1 MAPEISRRD
10 YAARYG
16 PTAGDRI
23 RLGDTNLLA
32 LIERDETSYGDEVL
46 RGWGKTLRT
55 GLMMSDRVP
64 AASEL
69 DLLISNVI
77 VIDPVLGIRKA
88 SIGVKDGLIVG
99 VGRAGNPDIVDDPDL
114 LIGSATAPVYGH
126 GFIATPGGIDTHV
139 HLVQPRLIPV
149 ALAAGMTTL
158 ITGGLNDNPAFN
170 LRRMFLAFEHQ
181 PINLGILGRAASTV
195 SEPLVRQIE
204 SGACG
209 LKVHED
215 YAGYPSVI
223 DQALTVADLHD
234 IQIAMHT
241 DGMNE
246 SCELGETVA
255 AIAGRAIHAYH
266 VEGIGGGHAPDIL
279 AIAGVANV
287 LGSSTTPT
295 IPYGRNAVAEHHAM
309 MWSVHGMN
317 PRVPSDRAMV
327 ADRIRDATMRAE
339 SVLHEL
345 GAISIINSDSQGMG
359 RIGESIRRTWQLAHQ
374 MKLVRGGDPPHD
386 NARILQYLAKYT
398 INPARAHGIDR
409 WVGSLEPGKVADIVL
424 WRPEFFGVK
433 PELVIK
439 GGYFGWGALGEGNA
453 SIPQSEPIL
462 YGPHWGAGGLA
473 AASLSVNFVSA
484 AAAAGDF
491 RRQVRSRRRALAGGR
506 HAPGPASPHALQS
519 GQPAHRDRPGNRG
532 DQDRGRS
539 AAPAARR
546 RPPAEPPLFP
556 ALTPQGGGPPVR
568 PVRKAGGP
576 PLGGTALVPCQSR
589 STAMLF
595 DVIRSVTLI
604 GRSRWRW
611 FPRSPTSSSCRASC
625 V

>member
-1 MAPEISRRD
+1 MAGEISRQE

-32 LIERDETSYGDEVL
+32 LIERDDTSYGDEVL

-55 GLMMSDRVP
+55 GLMMNDRLP

-99 VGRAGNPDIVDDPDL
+99 VGRAGNPDIVDNPDL
-114 LIGSATAPVYGH
+114 LIGSATAPVYGQ

-149 ALAAGMTTL
+149 ALASGMTTL

-170 LRRMFLAFEHQ
+170 LRRMFQAFEHQ

-195 SEPLVRQIE
+195 PDPLIRQIE

-223 DQALTVADLHD
+223 DQALTVADAHD

-241 DGMNE
+241 DGINE
-246 SCELGETVA
+246 SCELHETVA
-255 AIAGRAIHAYH
+255 AINGRAIHAYH

-279 AIAGVANV
+279 AIVGVGNV
-287 LGSSTTPT
+287 IGSSTTPT
-295 IPYGRNAVAEHHAM
+295 IPYGRNVVAEHHAM

-317 PRVPSDRAMV
+317 PRVPSDRVMI
-327 ADRIRDATMRAE
+327 ADRIRDETMRAE

-359 RIGESIRRTWQLAHQ
+359 RIGESTRRTWQLAHQ
-374 MKLVRGGDPPHD
+374 MKTLYGGAPPHD
-386 NARILQYLAKYT
+386 NPRILKYLAKYT
-398 INPARAHGIDR
+398 INPARAHGIHR
-409 WVGSLEPGKVADIVL
+409 WVGSLEPGKIADIVL

-433 PELVIK
+433 PEVVIK
-439 GGYFGWGALGEGNA
+439 GGYVAWGALGEGNA
-453 SIPQSEPIL
+453 SIPQSEPVL
-462 YGPHWGAGGLA
+462 YGPHWGGSGAA
-473 AASLSVNFVSA
+473 AASLSANFVSA
-484 AAAAGDF
+484 AAEAGDF
-491 RRQVRSRRRALAGGR
+491 RRHVGGGRRALAVTGTRQVGKR
-506 HAPGPASPHALQS
+506 HMLYNQANPRIEIDPRTVEIRID
-519 GQPAHRDRPGNRG
+519 GQPL
-532 DQDRGRS
+532 
-539 AAPAARR
+539 
-546 RPPAEPPLFP
+546 PPLP
-556 ALTPQGGGPPVR
+556 DDDL
-568 PVRKAGGP
+568 
-576 PLGGTALVPCQSR
+576 PLNRRYFL
-589 STAMLF
+589 L
-595 DVIRSVTLI
+595 
-604 GRSRWRW
+604 
-611 FPRSPTSSSCRASC
+611 
-625 V
+625 

>member
-1 MAPEISRRD
+1 MAAEIGRAD

-23 RLGDTNLLA
+23 RLGDTNLVA

-46 RGWGKTLRT
+46 RGWGKTMRT
-55 GLMMSDRVP
+55 GLMMNDRLP
-64 AASEL
+64 SASEL
-69 DLLISNVI
+69 DLLITNVI
-77 VIDPVLGIRKA
+77 VIDPVLGVVKA
-88 SIGVKDGLIVG
+88 SIGVKDGVIVG
-99 VGRAGNPDIVDDPDL
+99 VGRAGNPDIVDNPDL
-114 LIGSATAPVYGH
+114 LVGSATAPLYGH

-158 ITGGLNDNPAFN
+158 ITGGLNDNPAYN

-195 SEPLVRQIE
+195 PDPLVRQIE

-223 DQALTVADLHD
+223 DQALTVADEHD

-241 DGMNE
+241 DGINE
-246 SCELGETVA
+246 SCELHETVA
-255 AIAGRAIHAYH
+255 AIGGRAIHAYH

-279 AIAGVANV
+279 AIAGVGNV
-287 LGSSTTPT
+287 IGSSTTPT
-295 IPYGRNAVAEHHAM
+295 IPYGRNVVAEHHAM

-317 PRVPSDRAMV
+317 PRVPSDRLMV
-327 ADRIRDATMRAE
+327 ADRIRDNTMRAE
-339 SVLHEL
+339 SLLHEL

-374 MKLVRGGDPPHD
+374 MKLVRGETVPHD
-386 NARILQYLAKYT
+386 NARILKYLAKHT

-439 GGYFGWGALGEGNA
+439 GGYAAWGALGEGNA
-453 SIPQSEPIL
+453 SIAGSEPTL
-462 YGPHWGAGGLA
+462 YGPHWGGSGLA
-473 AASLSVNFVSA
+473 AASVSANFVSA
-484 AAAAGDF
+484 AAAGGEF
-491 RRQVRSRRRALAGGR
+491 RRQVRSRRRALAVTGTRRVSKRDMLYNGANPR
-506 HAPGPASPHALQS
+506 IEIDPRTVEIRIDGAPLPRLPDEDL
-519 GQPAHRDRPGNRG
+519 PLNR
-532 DQDRGRS
+532 RYF
-539 AAPAARR
+539 
-546 RPPAEPPLFP
+546 L
-556 ALTPQGGGPPVR
+556 L
-568 PVRKAGGP
+568 
-576 PLGGTALVPCQSR
+576 
-589 STAMLF
+589 
-595 DVIRSVTLI
+595 
-604 GRSRWRW
+604 
-611 FPRSPTSSSCRASC
+611 
-625 V
+625 

>member
-1 MAPEISRRD
+1 MAGELSRQE

-32 LIERDETSYGDEVL
+32 LIERDDTSYGDEVL

-55 GLMMSDRVP
+55 GLMMNDRLP

-99 VGRAGNPDIVDDPDL
+99 VGRAGNPDIVDNPDL
-114 LIGSATAPVYGH
+114 LIGSATAPVYGQ

-149 ALAAGMTTL
+149 ALASGMTTL

-170 LRRMFLAFEHQ
+170 LRRMFQAFEHQ

-195 SEPLVRQIE
+195 PDPLIRQIE

-223 DQALTVADLHD
+223 DQALTVADAYD

-241 DGMNE
+241 DGINE
-246 SCELGETVA
+246 SCELHETVA
-255 AIAGRAIHAYH
+255 AINGRAIHAYH

-279 AIAGVANV
+279 AIVGVGNV
-287 LGSSTTPT
+287 IGSSTTPT
-295 IPYGRNAVAEHHAM
+295 IPYGRNVVAEHHAM

-317 PRVPSDRAMV
+317 PRVPSDRVMI
-327 ADRIRDATMRAE
+327 ADRIRDETMRAE

-359 RIGESIRRTWQLAHQ
+359 RIGESTRRTWQLAHQ
-374 MKLVRGGDPPHD
+374 MKTVYGGAASHD
-386 NARILQYLAKYT
+386 NPRILKYLAKYT
-398 INPARAHGIDR
+398 INPARAHGIHR
-409 WVGSLEPGKVADIVL
+409 WVGSLEPGKIADIVL

-433 PELVIK
+433 PEVVIK
-439 GGYFGWGALGEGNA
+439 GGYVAWGALGEGNA
-453 SIPQSEPIL
+453 SIPQSEPVL
-462 YGPHWGAGGLA
+462 YGPHWGGSGAA
-473 AASLSVNFVSA
+473 AASLSANFVSA
-484 AAAAGDF
+484 AAEAGDF
-491 RRQVRSRRRALAGGR
+491 RRHVGGGRRALAVTGTRQVGKR
-506 HAPGPASPHALQS
+506 HMLYNQANPRIEIDPRTVEIRID
-519 GQPAHRDRPGNRG
+519 GQPL
-532 DQDRGRS
+532 
-539 AAPAARR
+539 
-546 RPPAEPPLFP
+546 PPLP
-556 ALTPQGGGPPVR
+556 DDDL
-568 PVRKAGGP
+568 
-576 PLGGTALVPCQSR
+576 PLNRRYFL
-589 STAMLF
+589 L
-595 DVIRSVTLI
+595 
-604 GRSRWRW
+604 
-611 FPRSPTSSSCRASC
+611 
-625 V
+625 

>member
-1 MAPEISRRD
+1 MAGEISRQE

-32 LIERDETSYGDEVL
+32 LIERDDTSYGDEVL

-55 GLMMSDRVP
+55 GLMMNDRLP

-99 VGRAGNPDIVDDPDL
+99 VGRAGNPDIVDNPDL
-114 LIGSATAPVYGH
+114 LIGSATAPVYGQ

-149 ALAAGMTTL
+149 ALASGMTTL

-170 LRRMFLAFEHQ
+170 LRRMFQAFEHQ

-195 SEPLVRQIE
+195 PDPLIRQID

-223 DQALTVADLHD
+223 DQALTVADAHD

-241 DGMNE
+241 DGINE
-246 SCELGETVA
+246 SCELHETVA
-255 AIAGRAIHAYH
+255 AINGRAIHAYH

-279 AIAGVANV
+279 AIVGVGNV
-287 LGSSTTPT
+287 IGSSTTPT
-295 IPYGRNAVAEHHAM
+295 IPYGRNVVAEHHAM

-317 PRVPSDRAMV
+317 PRVPSDRLMV

-339 SVLHEL
+339 SLLHEL

-359 RIGESIRRTWQLAHQ
+359 RIGESTRRTWQLAHQ
-374 MKLVRGGDPPHD
+374 MKTLYGGAPLHD
-386 NARILQYLAKYT
+386 NPRILKYLAKYT
-398 INPARAHGIDR
+398 INPARAHGIHR
-409 WVGSLEPGKVADIVL
+409 WVGSLEPGKIADIVL

-433 PELVIK
+433 PEVVIK
-439 GGYFGWGALGEGNA
+439 GGFVAWGALGEGNA
-453 SIPQSEPIL
+453 SIPQSEPVL
-462 YGPHWGAGGLA
+462 YGPHWGGSGAA
-473 AASLSVNFVSA
+473 AASLSANFVSA
-484 AAAAGDF
+484 AAEAGDF
-491 RRQVRSRRRALAGGR
+491 RRHVGGGRRALAVAGTRQVGKR
-506 HAPGPASPHALQS
+506 HMLYNQANPRIEIDPRTVEIRID
-519 GQPAHRDRPGNRG
+519 GQPL
-532 DQDRGRS
+532 
-539 AAPAARR
+539 
-546 RPPAEPPLFP
+546 PPLP
-556 ALTPQGGGPPVR
+556 DDDL
-568 PVRKAGGP
+568 
-576 PLGGTALVPCQSR
+576 PLNRRYFL
-589 STAMLF
+589 L
-595 DVIRSVTLI
+595 
-604 GRSRWRW
+604 
-611 FPRSPTSSSCRASC
+611 
-625 V
+625 

>member
-1 MAPEISRRD
+1 MAAELSRPE

-16 PTAGDRI
+16 ATVGDRI

-55 GLMMSDRVP
+55 GMMMSDRV
-64 AASEL
+64 AGASEL
-69 DLLISNVI
+69 DLIITNVV
-77 VIDPVLGIRKA
+77 VIDPVLGVLKA
-88 SIGVKDGLIVG
+88 NIGVKDGVIVG
-99 VGRAGNPDIVDDPDL
+99 VGRAGNPDVVDNPDL
-114 LIGSATAPVYGH
+114 LIGSATATHYGQ
-126 GFIATPGGIDTHV
+126 GYIATPGGIDTHV

-158 ITGGLNDNPAFN
+158 ITGGLNDNPTFN
-170 LRRMFLAFEHQ
+170 LRRMFQAFEHQ

-195 SEPLVRQIE
+195 PDPLERQIE

-223 DQALTVADLHD
+223 DQALTVADQHD

-241 DGMNE
+241 DGINE
-246 SCELGETVA
+246 SCELHETVA
-255 AIAGRAIHAYH
+255 AIGGRAIHAYH

-287 LGSSTTPT
+287 IGSSTTPT
-295 IPYGRNAVAEHHAM
+295 IPYGRNVVAEHHAM

-317 PRVPSDRAMV
+317 PRVPSDRLMV
-327 ADRIRDATMRAE
+327 ADRIRDNTMRAE

-374 MKLVRGGDPPHD
+374 MKVVRADTAPHD
-386 NARILQYLAKYT
+386 NARILKYLAKHT

-409 WVGSLEPGKVADIVL
+409 WVGSLEPGKMADIVL

-433 PELVIK
+433 PEMVIK
-439 GGYFGWGALGEGNA
+439 GGYAAWGALGEGNA
-453 SIPQSEPIL
+453 SIAGSQPTI
-462 YGPHWGAGGLA
+462 YAAHWGGHGLA
-473 AASLSVNFVSA
+473 AASVSANFVSA
-484 AAAAGDF
+484 AAAEGDF
-491 RRQVRSRRRALAGGR
+491 GRHVRSRRRALAVTGTRRVSKRDMLYNQNNPRIEIDPRTVEIRIDG
-506 HAPGPASPHALQS
+506 APL
-519 GQPAHRDRPGNRG
+519 
-532 DQDRGRS
+532 
-539 AAPAARR
+539 
-546 RPPAEPPLFP
+546 PPLP
-556 ALTPQGGGPPVR
+556 DEDL
-568 PVRKAGGP
+568 
-576 PLGGTALVPCQSR
+576 PLNRRYFL
-589 STAMLF
+589 L
-595 DVIRSVTLI
+595 
-604 GRSRWRW
+604 
-611 FPRSPTSSSCRASC
+611 
-625 V
+625 

>member
-1 MAPEISRRD
+1 MAGEISRQE

-32 LIERDETSYGDEVL
+32 LIERDDTSYGDEVL

-55 GLMMSDRVP
+55 GLMMNDRLP

-99 VGRAGNPDIVDDPDL
+99 VGRAGNPDIVDNPDL
-114 LIGSATAPVYGH
+114 LIGSATAPVYGQ

-170 LRRMFLAFEHQ
+170 LRRMFQAFEHQ

-195 SEPLVRQIE
+195 PDPLIRQIE

-223 DQALTVADLHD
+223 DQALTVADAHD

-241 DGMNE
+241 DGINE
-246 SCELGETVA
+246 SCELHETVA
-255 AIAGRAIHAYH
+255 AINGRAIHAYH

-279 AIAGVANV
+279 AIVGVGNV
-287 LGSSTTPT
+287 IGSSTTPT
-295 IPYGRNAVAEHHAM
+295 IPYGRNVVAEHHAM

-317 PRVPSDRAMV
+317 PRVPSDRVMI
-327 ADRIRDATMRAE
+327 ADRIRDETMRAE

-359 RIGESIRRTWQLAHQ
+359 RIGESTRRTWQLAHQ
-374 MKLVRGGDPPHD
+374 MKSLYGGAAPHD
-386 NARILQYLAKYT
+386 NPRILKYLAKYT
-398 INPARAHGIDR
+398 INPARAHGIHR
-409 WVGSLEPGKVADIVL
+409 WVGSLEPGKIADIVL

-433 PELVIK
+433 PEVVIK
-439 GGYFGWGALGEGNA
+439 GGYVAWGALGEGNA
-453 SIPQSEPIL
+453 SIPQSEPVL
-462 YGPHWGAGGLA
+462 YGPHWGGSGAA
-473 AASLSVNFVSA
+473 AASLSANFVSA
-484 AAAAGDF
+484 AAEAGDF
-491 RRQVRSRRRALAGGR
+491 RRQVGGGRRALAVTGTRQVGKR
-506 HAPGPASPHALQS
+506 HMLYNQANPRIEIDPRTVEIRID
-519 GQPAHRDRPGNRG
+519 GQPL
-532 DQDRGRS
+532 
-539 AAPAARR
+539 
-546 RPPAEPPLFP
+546 PPLP
-556 ALTPQGGGPPVR
+556 DDDL
-568 PVRKAGGP
+568 
-576 PLGGTALVPCQSR
+576 PLNRRYFL
-589 STAMLF
+589 L
-595 DVIRSVTLI
+595 
-604 GRSRWRW
+604 
-611 FPRSPTSSSCRASC
+611 
-625 V
+625 

>member
-1 MAPEISRRD
+1 MPEISRGE
-10 YAARYG
+10 YAARFG
-16 PTAGDRI
+16 PTAGDRV
-23 RLGDTNLLA
+23 RLGDTNLVA

-46 RGWGKTLRT
+46 RGWGKTMRT

-64 AASEL
+64 SASEL
-69 DLLISNVI
+69 DLIISNVI
-77 VIDPVLGIRKA
+77 VIDPVLGVIKA

-99 VGRAGNPDIVDDPDL
+99 VGRAGNPDIVDNPDL
-114 LIGSATAPVYGH
+114 LIGSATAPIYGQ

-170 LRRMFLAFEHQ
+170 LRNMFRAFEDQ
-181 PINLGILGRAASTV
+181 PVNLGILGRAASTV
-195 SEPLVRQIE
+195 PDPLIRQIE

-223 DQALTVADLHD
+223 DQALTVADAYD

-241 DGMNE
+241 DGINE
-246 SCELGETVA
+246 SCELHETVA

-287 LGSSTTPT
+287 IGSSTTPT
-295 IPYGRNAVAEHHAM
+295 IPYGRNVVAEHHAM

-317 PRVPSDRAMV
+317 PRVPSDRLMV
-327 ADRIRDATMRAE
+327 ADRIRDNTMRAE
-339 SVLHEL
+339 SLLHEL

-374 MKLVRGGDPPHD
+374 MKLVRGDDAPHD
-386 NARILQYLAKYT
+386 NPRILKYLAKHT
-398 INPARAHGIDR
+398 INPARAHGVDR
-409 WVGSLEPGKVADIVL
+409 WVGSLEPGKIADLVL

-439 GGYFGWGALGEGNA
+439 GGYPAWGALGEGNA
-453 SIPQSEPIL
+453 SIAGAQPTL
-462 YGPHWGAGGLA
+462 YAAHWGGHGLA
-473 AASLSVNFVSA
+473 AASISANFVSA
-484 AAAAGDF
+484 AAADGDF
-491 RRQVRSRRRALAGGR
+491 RRQVRSRRRALAVQHTRQVGKRDMLYNDANPRIEIDPRTVEIRIDG
-506 HAPGPASPHALQS
+506 APL
-519 GQPAHRDRPGNRG
+519 
-532 DQDRGRS
+532 
-539 AAPAARR
+539 
-546 RPPAEPPLFP
+546 PPLP
-556 ALTPQGGGPPVR
+556 DDDL
-568 PVRKAGGP
+568 
-576 PLGGTALVPCQSR
+576 PLNRRYFL
-589 STAMLF
+589 M
-595 DVIRSVTLI
+595 
-604 GRSRWRW
+604 
-611 FPRSPTSSSCRASC
+611 
-625 V
+625 

>member
-1 MAPEISRRD
+1 MAGEISRQE

-32 LIERDETSYGDEVL
+32 LIERDDTSYGDEVL

-55 GLMMSDRVP
+55 GLMMNDRLP

-99 VGRAGNPDIVDDPDL
+99 VGRAGNPDIVDNPDL
-114 LIGSATAPVYGH
+114 LIGSATAPAYGQ

-149 ALAAGMTTL
+149 ALASGMTTL

-170 LRRMFLAFEHQ
+170 LRRMFQAFEHQ

-195 SEPLVRQIE
+195 PDPLIRQIE

-223 DQALTVADLHD
+223 DQALTVADAHD

-241 DGMNE
+241 DGINE
-246 SCELGETVA
+246 SCELHETVA
-255 AIAGRAIHAYH
+255 AINGRAIHAYH

-279 AIAGVANV
+279 AIVGVGNV
-287 LGSSTTPT
+287 IGSSTTPT
-295 IPYGRNAVAEHHAM
+295 IPYGRNVVAEHHAM

-317 PRVPSDRAMV
+317 PRVPSDRVMI
-327 ADRIRDATMRAE
+327 ADRIRDETMRAE

-359 RIGESIRRTWQLAHQ
+359 RIGESTRRTWQLAHQ
-374 MKLVRGGDPPHD
+374 MKTVYGGAPPHD
-386 NARILQYLAKYT
+386 NPRILKYLAKYT
-398 INPARAHGIDR
+398 INPARAHGIHR
-409 WVGSLEPGKVADIVL
+409 WVGSLEPGKIADIVL

-433 PELVIK
+433 PEVVIK
-439 GGYFGWGALGEGNA
+439 GGYVAWGALGEGNA
-453 SIPQSEPIL
+453 SIPQSEPVL
-462 YGPHWGAGGLA
+462 YGPHWGGSGAA
-473 AASLSVNFVSA
+473 AASLSANFVSA
-484 AAAAGDF
+484 AAEAGDF
-491 RRQVRSRRRALAGGR
+491 RRHVGGGRRALAVTGTRQVGKR
-506 HAPGPASPHALQS
+506 HMLYNQANPRIEIDPRTVEIRID
-519 GQPAHRDRPGNRG
+519 GQPL
-532 DQDRGRS
+532 
-539 AAPAARR
+539 
-546 RPPAEPPLFP
+546 PPLP
-556 ALTPQGGGPPVR
+556 DDDL
-568 PVRKAGGP
+568 
-576 PLGGTALVPCQSR
+576 PLNRRYFL
-589 STAMLF
+589 L
-595 DVIRSVTLI
+595 
-604 GRSRWRW
+604 
-611 FPRSPTSSSCRASC
+611 
-625 V
+625 

>member
-1 MAPEISRRD
+1 MAGEISRQE

-32 LIERDETSYGDEVL
+32 LIERDDTSYGDEVL

-55 GLMMSDRVP
+55 GLMMNDRLP

-99 VGRAGNPDIVDDPDL
+99 VGRAGNPDIVDNPDL
-114 LIGSATAPVYGH
+114 LIGSATAPVYGQ

-149 ALAAGMTTL
+149 ALASGMTTL

-170 LRRMFLAFEHQ
+170 LRRMFQAFEHQ

-195 SEPLVRQIE
+195 PDPLIRQIE

-223 DQALTVADLHD
+223 DQALTVADAHD

-241 DGMNE
+241 DGINE
-246 SCELGETVA
+246 SCELHETVA
-255 AIAGRAIHAYH
+255 AINGRAIHAYH

-279 AIAGVANV
+279 AIVGVGNV
-287 LGSSTTPT
+287 IGSSTTPT
-295 IPYGRNAVAEHHAM
+295 IPYGRNVVAEHHAM

-317 PRVPSDRAMV
+317 PRVPSDRAMI
-327 ADRIRDATMRAE
+327 ADRIRDETMRAE

-359 RIGESIRRTWQLAHQ
+359 RIGESTRRTWQLAHQ
-374 MKLVRGGDPPHD
+374 MKTLYGGAPADD
-386 NARILQYLAKYT
+386 NARIMKYLAKYT
-398 INPARAHGIDR
+398 INPARAHGIHR
-409 WVGSLEPGKVADIVL
+409 WVGSLEPGKIADIVL

-433 PELVIK
+433 PEVVIK
-439 GGYFGWGALGEGNA
+439 GGYVAWGALGEGNA
-453 SIPQSEPIL
+453 SIPQSEPVL
-462 YGPHWGAGGLA
+462 YGPHWGGSGAA
-473 AASLSVNFVSA
+473 AASLSANFVSA
-484 AAAAGDF
+484 AAEAGDF
-491 RRQVRSRRRALAGGR
+491 RRHVGGGRRALAVTGTRQVGKR
-506 HAPGPASPHALQS
+506 HMLYNQANPRIEIDPRTVEIRID
-519 GQPAHRDRPGNRG
+519 GQPL
-532 DQDRGRS
+532 
-539 AAPAARR
+539 
-546 RPPAEPPLFP
+546 PPLP
-556 ALTPQGGGPPVR
+556 DDDL
-568 PVRKAGGP
+568 
-576 PLGGTALVPCQSR
+576 PLNRRYFL
-589 STAMLF
+589 L
-595 DVIRSVTLI
+595 
-604 GRSRWRW
+604 
-611 FPRSPTSSSCRASC
+611 
-625 V
+625 